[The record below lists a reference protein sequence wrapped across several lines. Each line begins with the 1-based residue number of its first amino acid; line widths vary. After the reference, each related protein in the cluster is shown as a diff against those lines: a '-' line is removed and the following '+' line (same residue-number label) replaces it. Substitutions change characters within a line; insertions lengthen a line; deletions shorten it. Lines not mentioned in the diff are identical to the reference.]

1 MSRSISIIAR
11 EVRQDWKKVSPHAA
25 PYLEAMGTLESI
37 NEKYYY
43 DSARSVVAYFLSNAT
58 GWRGDKAKA
67 IKKELKE
74 MLAGG

>member
-1 MSRSISIIAR
+1 MSRSLSIIAR
-11 EVRQDWKKVSPHAA
+11 EVRQDWKKVSPYAA
-25 PYLEAMGTLESI
+25 PYLEAMGTLGSI
-37 NEKYYY
+37 NEAYFL
-43 DSARSVVAYFLSNAT
+43 DSGRSVVAYFLSNAT